1 MILGDSAFPTFE
13 SLPSDFRRIPLGARR
28 HPALSLTLENCNAS
42 LILLRETQT
51 RAKIGDVNDC
61 AFLNQKPSK
70 MGN

>member
-1 MILGDSAFPTFE
+1 MILEDSAFPTFE

-28 HPALSLTLENCNAS
+28 HPALSLTLENCNVS
-42 LILLRETQT
+42 FDLVEGNSNPRQ
-51 RAKIGDVNDC
+51 IGDVNNC